1 MNRKL
6 SKEIRRKA
14 IGLQLEWVQSL
25 LDAEEAEKIT
35 RQNLEQ
41 FLPNQTHLWAHG
53 QFYNSAFSI
62 RHIIRTL
69 KKMIRRNPLKDRWK
83 VYDITLKEFMD
94 NIQIK

>member
-14 IGLQLEWVQSL
+14 IGLQLDWVQSL
-25 LDAEEAEKIT
+25 LDAEEAKKIT
-35 RQNLEQ
+35 PENLDQ
-41 FLPNQTHLWAHG
+41 MLPKQTHLWAHG
-53 QFYNSAFSI
+53 QFYNSAFSL

-69 KKMIRRNPLKDRWK
+69 KKMIKRKPLQNRRQI
-83 VYDITLKEFMD
+83 YDITLKEFMD